1 MARRAEQGRDRR
13 LLDLLSGV
21 HHHDPLGD
29 LGDDA
34 EVVGD
39 EHDRGPDPT
48 LEIPHQVEDL
58 RLDGHVERRRRLV
71 GDEQLRVAGERHRD
85 HHPLAHAARE
95 LVRILAKAPARLRD
109 ADEVQHLDGAVL
121 RRPPLEAFVQAQR
134 LAQLASDRQ
143 HRVEAG
149 HRLLEDHADVVAA
162 DVAHRALGQ
171 RQEIAALEP
180 DRAGDLAGRLG
191 DEAQDRVR
199 GDGLAA
205 AALADDR
212 QRLAFLDLEGDAVDG
227 AVDAVRG
234 PEMGLQI
241 LDVEQRHRSR
251 SPLPCADRGRRAARR
266 RGDSRRAPSRRG
278 RSPG

>member
-1 MARRAEQGRDRR
+1 MTRSATSATTPRSWVMSTIAAPIRR
-13 LLDLLSGV
+13 LRSRIRSRICAWMV
-21 HHHDPLGD
+21 TSS
-29 LGDDA
+29 A
-34 EVVGD
+34 VVGSSAMSSFGLQASAIAIITRWRMPP
-39 EHDRGPDPT
+39 ESWCGYS
-48 LEIPHQVEDL
+48 
-58 RLDGHVERRRRLV
+58 RRR
-71 GDEQLRVAGERHRD
+71 
-85 HHPLAHAARE
+85 
-95 LVRILAKAPARLRD
+95 RLRD

-121 RRPPLEAFVQAQR
+121 RRAPLDAFMQAQR
-134 LAQLASDRQ
+134 LAQLAPDRQ
-143 HRVEAG
+143 HRIEAG

-171 RQEIAALEP
+171 RQEIAALKP

-212 QRLAFLDLEGDAVDG
+212 QRLALLDLEGDAVDG

-251 SPLPCADRGRRAARR
+251 SPSPCADRERRAARR
-266 RGDSRRAPSRRG
+266 RGDSRRARSRRG